1 MHTFHNWICVH
12 TAQGGI
18 TMEEEKEPTP
28 YKKEPLPAPQPT
40 GNRPEER
47 KHADDNIE
55 YAIENPSSR
64 R

>member
-1 MHTFHNWICVH
+1 
-12 TAQGGI
+12 
-18 TMEEEKEPTP
+18 MEEEKEPTP

-40 GNRPEER
+40 GNGPEER